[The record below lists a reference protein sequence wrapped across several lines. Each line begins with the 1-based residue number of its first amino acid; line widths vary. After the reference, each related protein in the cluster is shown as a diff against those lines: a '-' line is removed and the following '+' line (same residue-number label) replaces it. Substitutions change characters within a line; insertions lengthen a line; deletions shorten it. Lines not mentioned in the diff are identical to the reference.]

1 MALLICRGKNQVKT
15 SCNVGSWSNEV
26 DSQPSGS
33 TGDAV
38 DVNESGSR
46 KLGESE
52 SEGAVIS
59 LQDRLKWLDQHVV
72 RKVVLLP

>member
-1 MALLICRGKNQVKT
+1 MDC
-15 SCNVGSWSNEV
+15 
-26 DSQPSGS
+26 QPSGS
-33 TGDAV
+33 IGDTV
-38 DVNESGSR
+38 DVNESESR

-52 SEGAVIS
+52 PEGAVLS